1 MVASKGSNDDRD
13 LVGRARRGDREAFTQ
28 LIMQY
33 QVPLDNMALRMVGRP
48 DDAADIA
55 QEAFLRAW
63 EKIRTLREAPF
74 KSWLFQIAANLC
86 YDHFRRGRRYGVM
99 PEDDQTS
106 TSNVVG
112 LGIATPDPQERA
124 EANERTRLV
133 RDSIAALDHDM
144 RIAIVLRDV
153 NGMAYNEI
161 AAVLR
166 VPLGTVKSRIAR
178 ARAQVQECLQQ
189 HPDFFPTRE
198 DACAECTRRLEGLR
212 ETVHAVRALPMD
224 TPTRTFTIPAQR
236 RQSFRWAPVG
246 WVGGVAAAFLVV
258 ALGVTQLHGP
268 AGSTASTSGGFSEHR
283 AVAPAASQGQILD
296 SSRSGAASQAF
307 NPILNTVT
315 VT

>member
-1 MVASKGSNDDRD
+1 MVASNNSNDDRD
-13 LVGRARRGDREAFTQ
+13 LVGRARRGDREAFTH
-28 LIMQY
+28 LIVQY
-33 QVPLDNMALRMVGRP
+33 QVPLYNMALRMVGRP

-74 KSWLFQIAANLC
+74 KAWLFQIAANLC

-99 PEDDQTS
+99 PEDDQIS

-112 LGIATPDPQERA
+112 LGVATPDPQERA

-133 RDSIAALDHDM
+133 RDCIQALDHDM

-153 NGMAYNEI
+153 NGMAYEEI

-178 ARAQVQECLQQ
+178 ARAQVQERLQQ

-198 DACAECTRRLEGLR
+198 DAHAE
-212 ETVHAVRALPMD
+212 
-224 TPTRTFTIPAQR
+224 
-236 RQSFRWAPVG
+236 
-246 WVGGVAAAFLVV
+246 
-258 ALGVTQLHGP
+258 
-268 AGSTASTSGGFSEHR
+268 
-283 AVAPAASQGQILD
+283 
-296 SSRSGAASQAF
+296 
-307 NPILNTVT
+307 
-315 VT
+315 

>member
-1 MVASKGSNDDRD
+1 MPEEGLEPTRTYAQALLRRPRLPFRHSGARPRRVYRRANRWELIKDVCVKGQERLVDDRE

-33 QVPLDNMALRMVGRP
+33 QVPLYNMALRMVGGRE
-48 DDAADIA
+48 DAADIS

-99 PEDDQTS
+99 PDEEI

-124 EANERTRLV
+124 EVNERTRLV
-133 RDSIAALDHDM
+133 RDCIQALDHDM

-153 NGMAYNEI
+153 NGMAYEEI

-178 ARAQVQECLQQ
+178 ARAQVQEQLRR
-189 HPDFFPTRE
+189 HPDFFPTTE
-198 DACAECTRRLEGLR
+198 DAHAE
-212 ETVHAVRALPMD
+212 
-224 TPTRTFTIPAQR
+224 
-236 RQSFRWAPVG
+236 
-246 WVGGVAAAFLVV
+246 
-258 ALGVTQLHGP
+258 
-268 AGSTASTSGGFSEHR
+268 
-283 AVAPAASQGQILD
+283 
-296 SSRSGAASQAF
+296 
-307 NPILNTVT
+307 
-315 VT
+315 